1 MRDYSAPQQP
11 RKATAQEVNDLN
23 NMAQAAGTNL
33 GFYVNALASQF
44 GHEVRKPQDLT
55 ERDVTLLR
63 QAISKG
69 GNK

>member
-1 MRDYSAPQQP
+1 
-11 RKATAQEVNDLN
+11 
-23 NMAQAAGTNL
+23 MAQAAGTNL